1 MSLYRLLENPAVYR
15 ASQTVLAPGM
25 DAILTRELGK
35 MVAGIPSD
43 AKALDVGCGPVSWLW
58 KFGMKPAGLD
68 ILHSYT
74 TRFLARGGSCV
85 TASAAAIPFASDSFD
100 LVFSYALLHHLP
112 DELAQQTVGEMI
124 RVVKPKGSVIIFDPV
139 LPRAAWRRPIAWA
152 LCKLDRGHF
161 IRPQPVLEAKILGGS
176 GRANT
181 RRVTH
186 SYLGKE
192 GVLCRLK
199 K

>member
-35 MVAGIPSD
+35 MVAGIASD

-58 KFGMKPAGLD
+58 KFGMNPAALD

-85 TASAAAIPFASDSFD
+85 TASAAAIPFDSDSFY

-112 DELAQQTVGEMI
+112 DEL
-124 RVVKPKGSVIIFDPV
+124 
-139 LPRAAWRRPIAWA
+139 
-152 LCKLDRGHF
+152 
-161 IRPQPVLEAKILGGS
+161 
-176 GRANT
+176 
-181 RRVTH
+181 
-186 SYLGKE
+186 
-192 GVLCRLK
+192 
-199 K
+199 